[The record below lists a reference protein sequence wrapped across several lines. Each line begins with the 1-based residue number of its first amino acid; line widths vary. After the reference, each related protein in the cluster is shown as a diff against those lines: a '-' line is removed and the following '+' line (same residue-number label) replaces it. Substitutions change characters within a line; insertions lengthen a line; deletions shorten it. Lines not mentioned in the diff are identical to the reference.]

1 MERWSRL
8 FIPAGSSCTAAAAAR
23 ARAADTVAPK
33 GITPSPRAVA
43 DSISVLATFYHTG
56 LETPHKENTEE
67 STFYVHAI
75 LSVNE
80 SVKDQ
85 MLAF

>member
-8 FIPAGSSCTAAAAAR
+8 FIPAGYSCTAAAAAR
-23 ARAADTVAPK
+23 ARADTVAPK

-67 STFYVHAI
+67 NTF
-75 LSVNE
+75 SVYE
-80 SVKDQ
+80 ELPFTQLMK
-85 MLAF
+85 L